1 MNKFIKSD
9 IRSGF
14 TLLGTGLCHILI
26 AIADNEL
33 NEYELETNLLY
44 DTIADI
50 ITCFDSNIKI
60 VGCTDI
66 GAIMKVNNTII
77 YIDSTTKGCCFH
89 I

>member
-1 MNKFIKSD
+1 MNKFIESD

-14 TLLGTGLCHILI
+14 TLLGTGLCHILV
-26 AIADNEL
+26 AIANKEL
-33 NEYELETNLLY
+33 DEYELKTNLLY
-44 DTIADI
+44 TTIADV
-50 ITCFDSNIKI
+50 ITCFDSNVEI
-60 VGCTDI
+60 VGYTDI